1 MARSTCTRHLDTP
14 TTRNL
19 MTRVLATTGN
29 GKFIETEYNVPELG
43 TTDIR
48 VRSIMTGVCRSDID
62 MMQGNFGPLPL
73 NMQGHE
79 GLGQVI
85 ELGSNVDDVKVGD
98 YVATRGEPGYAD
110 EYNVRTREY
119 VKVPEPLPRYILE
132 PVACGINVVYQ
143 PIREI
148 AERSGPGRRLLI
160 LGSGFLAWVAY
171 NTIKLNH
178 LDFDITVY
186 GRSNKELWGN
196 ALSSGYE
203 GTFDV
208 VIDLSPYNDVFTND
222 MLNNEALVVMGVE
235 KQVNTTFASL
245 LWKACTIV
253 FPSPR
258 TDKFYQCMKDAE
270 YWITN
275 GDINV
280 DSFWSKEYNRD
291 TEWQQAFTDGLN
303 RPAGYS
309 RGYIKW
315 NNNART

>member
-1 MARSTCTRHLDTP
+1 M
-14 TTRNL
+14 N
-19 MTRVLATTGN
+19 RVLVTTGQ
-29 GKFIETEYNVPELG
+29 GQFEESVY
-43 TTDIR
+43 DIPALLADDQIF
-48 VRSIMTGVCRSDID
+48 VKSIMTGVCRSDID

-73 NMQGHE
+73 HMQGHE
-79 GLGQVI
+79 GLARVKKVGKHVK
-85 ELGSNVDDVKVGD
+85 DVKEGD
-98 YVATRGEPGYAD
+98 YVATRGEPAYAD
-110 EYNVRTREY
+110 GYVVRAREY
-119 VKVPEPLPRYILE
+119 VRVPEAHPRYILE
-132 PVACGINVVYQ
+132 PVACGINVVSQ

-186 GRSNKELWGN
+186 GRSNKELWGD
-196 ALSSGYE
+196 ALSPGYE

-208 VIDLSPYNDVFTND
+208 VIDLSPYSDVFSND

-235 KQVNTTFASL
+235 KEITTSFNSL
-245 LWKACTIV
+245 LWKACTMV

-258 TDKFYQCMKDAE
+258 TDKFYKCMQDAE

-275 GDINV
+275 GDLKV
-280 DSFWSKEYNRD
+280 DSFWTKGYNRD
-291 TEWQQAFTDGLN
+291 TEWRQAFADGVN

-315 NNNART
+315 NNG